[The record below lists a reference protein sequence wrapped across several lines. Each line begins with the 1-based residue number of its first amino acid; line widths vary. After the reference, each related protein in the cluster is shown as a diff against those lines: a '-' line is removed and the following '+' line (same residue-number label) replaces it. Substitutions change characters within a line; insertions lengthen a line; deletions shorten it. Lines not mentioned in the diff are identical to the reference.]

1 MALKFIATATYLFH
15 RLMHPHLMECDPVI
29 KTTPNKRKDF
39 KAWYPIDTNT
49 FSIENA
55 ISVEYTVK

>member
-1 MALKFIATATYLFH
+1 
-15 RLMHPHLMECDPVI
+15 MHPHLMECDPVI